1 MIHFGRTLLIQ
12 LAVFSKCADCLL
24 TQSHRAASL
33 FRPDDSARPDW
44 SCKEPAYF
52 VKSINGTSAWYVP
65 NRPAGQT
72 QPDVTMHV
80 NADSQTQSASNPM
93 PVPQ

>member
-52 VKSINGTSAWYVP
+52 VKSIKVNECLPIRSAGGATK
-65 NRPAGQT
+65 RL
-72 QPDVTMHV
+72 
-80 NADSQTQSASNPM
+80 
-93 PVPQ
+93 